1 MIEYALA
8 FALACVA
15 LGILLNLA
23 RLAIGP
29 SATDRI
35 LALDTMVINSISLL
49 ILYGVWQSSP
59 MYFEA
64 VLLLAMVGFIST
76 VAYCRYILHGNVIE

>member
-15 LGILLNLA
+15 LGILLNLV

>member
-1 MIEYALA
+1 
-8 FALACVA
+8 
-15 LGILLNLA
+15 
-23 RLAIGP
+23 
-29 SATDRI
+29 
-35 LALDTMVINSISLL
+35 MVINSISLL

>member
-8 FALACVA
+8 FALSCVV
-15 LGILLNLA
+15 LGILFNLA

>member
-1 MIEYALA
+1 MIEYALV

-15 LGILLNLA
+15 VGIMLNLV

-29 SATDRI
+29 APTDRI
-35 LALDTMVINSISLL
+35 LALDTMVVNSISLL
-49 ILYGVWQSSP
+49 ILYGVWHATP
-59 MYFEA
+59 IYFEA

-76 VAYCRYILHGNVIE
+76 VAYCRFILHGDVIE

>member
-49 ILYGVWQSSP
+49 ILYSVWQSSP